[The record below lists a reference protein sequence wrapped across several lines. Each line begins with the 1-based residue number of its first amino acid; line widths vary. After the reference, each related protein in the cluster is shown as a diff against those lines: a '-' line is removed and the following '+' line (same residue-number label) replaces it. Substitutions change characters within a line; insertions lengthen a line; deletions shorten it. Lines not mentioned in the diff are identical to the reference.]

1 MPDDRMLHRCQGF
14 SSKLATLDHLAYR
27 VWTQY
32 LLSADDFG
40 VCPDSPALI
49 RGANLA
55 LAQETE
61 DAIRC
66 ALDDIV
72 DVGLV
77 VRFEHQG
84 QPYVCSLE
92 WQDYQS
98 IRWPRTTYYPAPSA
112 EVLPKFSRST
122 SELFKKHSARNGAP
136 RSTSGRASH
145 RLTANGLRLTAKTD
159 PEAPNPETLM
169 EAWNAGT
176 TLPIARCAKLTDGRR
191 RKATARLKALPLD
204 DWRLVIER
212 IEQSAFCHGVSDTGW
227 VASFDWLLQADVPT
241 KVMEG
246 KYDDRAAPVL
256 VHGRREQTKE
266 EFAADVLRV
275 QAEREARR
283 AQR

>member
-159 PEAPNPETLM
+159 PGEPTVEALV
-169 EAWNAGT
+169 EAWNTGT
-176 TLPIARCAKLTDGRR
+176 TAPIVKCAKVTASRR
-191 RKATARLKALPLD
+191 RKAASRLREVPLEE
-204 DWRLVIER
+204 WRSVIAR
-212 IEQSAFCHGVSDTGW
+212 IEASAFCRGSSQNGW
-227 VASFDWLLQADVPT
+227 VASFDWLLQPDVAT
-241 KVMEG
+241 KVLEG
-246 KYDDRAAPVL
+246 KYDNRTPVNSSEPAFDVALAVKNLAARGAL
-256 VHGRREQTKE
+256 
-266 EFAADVLRV
+266 
-275 QAEREARR
+275 
-283 AQR
+283 